1 MRGKDTIEF
10 LGLWEQLHNP
20 NFKPIEFDRFRK
32 EAGYNAFTLSPPKSG
47 LRTQM
52 QLVSSLNQ
60 AVMVELLLIPILLLN
75 LPHGYLQ
82 SLNFISLKITKD

>member
-1 MRGKDTIEF
+1 MVI

-20 NFKPIEFDRFRK
+20 NL
-32 EAGYNAFTLSPPKSG
+32 NLSNSIGLEMKLDTKRLLCLRKSG